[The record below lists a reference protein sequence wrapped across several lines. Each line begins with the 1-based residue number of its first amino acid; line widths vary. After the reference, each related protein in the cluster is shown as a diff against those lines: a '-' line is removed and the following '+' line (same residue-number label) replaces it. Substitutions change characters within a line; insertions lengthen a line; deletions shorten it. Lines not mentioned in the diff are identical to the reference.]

1 MKPTKTNAVSLLFAL
16 VAVAL
21 LATGCGTTKPKP
33 VAWSLVI
40 NKTTPASIE
49 VDLIGVTPLDKSYW
63 LNTVKPNDYWKP
75 GNPTRK
81 NAKKLSSKFESGP
94 KWTVSPDDPGWQS
107 WLAYG
112 ATELLVIADLHVR
125 DASNDPTDPR
135 RFFLPL
141 DKNAWDTKDK
151 VLNIVIEDERI
162 YTTTAPKLPK

>member
-1 MKPTKTNAVSLLFAL
+1 MKPTKLNAVSLLLAL
-16 VAVAL
+16 VAVAW
-21 LATGCGTTKPKP
+21 LAAGCGTTKPKP

-75 GNPTRK
+75 GNPTRR

-94 KWTVSPDDPGWQS
+94 TWKVGPEDPLWQT
-107 WLAYG
+107 WFGYG
-112 ATELLVIADLHVR
+112 ATELLIFADLHVR

-162 YTTTAPKLPK
+162 YTTTPPKLPK

>member
-1 MKPTKTNAVSLLFAL
+1 MKPFRNRAVQLLLALAAVSLFA
-16 VAVAL
+16 V
-21 LATGCGTTKPKP
+21 GCGTAKPKP
-33 VAWSLVI
+33 VAWTLVI
-40 NKTTPASIE
+40 NKTTQDSIE

-75 GNPTRK
+75 GNSTRK

-94 KWTVSPDDPGWQS
+94 TWTVGPDNPQWSS
-107 WLAYG
+107 WFGYG
-112 ATELLVIADLHVR
+112 ATELLIFADLHVL
-125 DASNDPTDPR
+125 DPSNDPTDPR

-141 DKNAWDTKDK
+141 DKNAWAAKDK

>member
-1 MKPTKTNAVSLLFAL
+1 MKLTKTTALSLLLAL
-16 VAVAL
+16 AALSMLAV
-21 LATGCGTTKPKP
+21 GCKTTPKP
-33 VAWSLVI
+33 VAWTLVI

-49 VDLIGVTPLDKSYW
+49 VDLIGVTPLDKTYW

-94 KWTVSPDDPGWQS
+94 VWTVRPDDPAWKTWFGS
-107 WLAYG
+107 G
-112 ATELLVIADLHVR
+112 ASELLVIADLHLR

-135 RFFLPL
+135 RLFLPL
-141 DKNAWDTKDK
+141 DKNSWESKDK
-151 VLNIVIEDERI
+151 VLNIVIEDERV

>member
-1 MKPTKTNAVSLLFAL
+1 MKPTRTNAVSLLLAL
-16 VAVAL
+16 VAL
-21 LATGCGTTKPKP
+21 SLIATGCGTPKPKP

-49 VDLIGVTPLDKSYW
+49 VDLIGVTPLDKTYW

-94 KWTVSPDDPGWQS
+94 KWTVGPDDPAWKTWFGS
-107 WLAYG
+107 G
-112 ATELLVIADLHVR
+112 ASELLVIADLHLR

-135 RFFLPL
+135 RLILPL
-141 DKNAWDTKDK
+141 DKNAWESKDK